1 MKKLLVC
8 LFLLFFCRSSLAGDL
23 SFSNIEK
30 GGKLPAFCVQQLD
43 GSQFC
48 SAKLKGRIAVVTF
61 FRIDQK
67 LSLRQMGVL
76 QKLHLQYR
84 DKGVS
89 FVGIVSGK
97 VDRLALAGFQKK
109 NGISFPLLID
119 GSREVY
125 GQFGVFAA
133 PSTGLFAKDG
143 TLQYFTA
150 SNWIS
155 FNSAI
160 EAHIR
165 MLLKEITRAELDRAL
180 NAPPVT
186 GNGGKSHADTQ
197 YNLARILFERNDLE
211 KAKKTLV
218 SSLANSPNHAP
229 SHLLSGKIALL
240 EKDYKVALLHFEQ
253 ALKLDPTLEEAKK
266 GRQTCLENF

>member
-8 LFLLFFCRSSLAGDL
+8 LFLLLFCRSSLAGDI
-23 SFSNIEK
+23 SFGKIGE
-30 GGKLPAFCVQQLD
+30 GGRLPAFCAEQLD
-43 GSQFC
+43 GGQFC
-48 SAKLKGRIAVVTF
+48 SAKLKDRIAVVTF

-67 LSLRQMGVL
+67 LSMRQLGVL
-76 QKLHLQYR
+76 QKLHLRYR
-84 DKGVS
+84 DKGVT

-97 VDRLALAGFQKK
+97 VDRRALADFQKK

-125 GQFGVFAA
+125 GLFGVFAA

-155 FNSAI
+155 FNNAI
-160 EAHIR
+160 EGHIR
-165 MLLKEITRAELDRAL
+165 LLLKEITRAELDRTL
-180 NAPPVT
+180 NAPPAT
-186 GNGGKSHADTQ
+186 GNGDKSHADTR
-197 YNLARILFERNDLE
+197 YNLARILFERNDLAR
-211 KAKKTLV
+211 AKKTLDE
-218 SSLANSPNHAP
+218 SLASFPNHAP

-240 EKDYKVALLHFEQ
+240 EKDYRVALLHFEQ

-266 GRQTCLENF
+266 GRQTCLENL